1 MSIALHPTPPA
12 WAPPVPT
19 ATDAGTDRLASKR
32 RPLRVAMVAHAAYER
47 DNRVMRVARALAD
60 RGDEVD
66 VLALRTDA
74 ALPASEVMDGVRVH
88 RIQDRLD
95 KSGGTPLAM
104 LSPLLRFTARAALR
118 LQELSG
124 AWPGSG
130 PFDLV
135 HVHNVPDFLT
145 LAAWPARL
153 RGARVILDLHDLV
166 PEFYAWRFQAG
177 TSGTPGTRS
186 LVVTALRLCERLS
199 ASLADHVIVAND
211 LWREKV
217 VQRSVAPHACSVML
231 NHVDERV
238 FRPRPRV
245 RAFGQDGPLIV
256 FPGGLHAHQGL
267 DVALHAFARL
277 RDTHPDARFHLYGD
291 GPEGAA
297 LQQLARELGLGDA
310 VRFFAPLPL
319 HEVADRMAEADLAV
333 VPKRADSFGDEAFS
347 TKILEFM
354 ALGVPLV
361 VSRTRIDAHYFD
373 PTEVHFFASGDALRM
388 AQAMAEVLGD
398 AALRESLVEAGLAR
412 AARERWGAHRARY
425 LALVDALVA
434 TGRAPE
440 PASLEA
446 C

>member
-1 MSIALHPTPPA
+1 MSIALHPTSPA
-12 WAPPVPT
+12 WAPTVPDAMQGD
-19 ATDAGTDRLASKR
+19 ATQGGAERPAPAR
-32 RPLRVAMVAHAAYER
+32 RPLRVAMVAHAPYER

-74 ALPASEVMDGVRVH
+74 ALPASQVLDGVRVH

-118 LQELSG
+118 LQALSG
-124 AWPGSG
+124 AWPGAG

-166 PEFYAWRFQAG
+166 PEFYAGRFAAG
-177 TSGTPGTRS
+177 GRS
-186 LVVTALRLCERLS
+186 PVVNALRMCERLS
-199 ASLADHVIVAND
+199 ASLADHVIVANE

-217 VQRSVAPHACSVML
+217 VQRSVASHACSVML

-238 FRPRPRV
+238 FRPRPRL
-245 RAFGQDGPLIV
+245 RAFGEGGPLII

-277 RDTHPDARFHLYGD
+277 RDTHPEARFHLYGD
-291 GPEGAA
+291 GPEGPA
-297 LQQLARELGLGDA
+297 LRQLAAELGLGEA

-361 VSRTRIDAHYFD
+361 VSRTRIDAHYFE
-373 PTEVHFFASGDALRM
+373 PNEVRFFASGDALRM

-412 AARERWGAHRARY
+412 AARERWGVHRARY

-440 PASLEA
+440 PAAVEA